1 MSKIIRLKSENV
13 KRLQAVEVEP
23 SGNVVIIGGKNGQ
36 GKSSVLDSIEW
47 ALGGQPSAKMPVRR
61 GEDKAHIVVDLGELI
76 VKRTFTA
83 AGGSSLVVTNADG
96 AKQLSPQTILDKMVG
111 KLTFDPLAFSRQKP
125 AEQAET
131 LRKLVGLDF
140 TEHDAKH
147 QKLYDER
154 TVVNRDAKALQARL
168 GGLTKH
174 EGVPEKEVS
183 AADVLAEQQKAAEQN
198 TANARARE
206 ILKNYTNDLS
216 RQEAHVKEVEEHI
229 ARLTKDLVGE
239 KEFVARL
246 REKAAKAEKDC
257 EGLQDID
264 LAPFR
269 EKASKVEADNRKVR
283 ENKVR
288 AELHD
293 KWKAKE
299 KESEDLTKKIDALDS
314 ERKRKTTSAKYPVE
328 GLMFDTAGG
337 VTIGGI
343 PFDQASTAEQLKVSV
358 AIGIALNPTLKV
370 LLIRHGND
378 LDEDSLK
385 LIVAMAKEHD
395 VQIWIEVVS
404 PGDPSAII
412 IEDGRIKGTEQ
423 PELLEKGKSE

>member
-1 MSKIIRLKSENV
+1 MKLSSENV
-13 KRLQAVEVEP
+13 KRLQAVEISP
-23 SGNVVIIGGKNGQ
+23 SGNVVVIAGKNGQ

-125 AEQAET
+125 TEQAET

-140 TEHDAKH
+140 TEHDKQH

-154 TVVNRDAKALQARL
+154 TAVNRDAKALQNRL
-168 GGLTKH
+168 AAMPKH

-183 AADVLAEQQKAAEQN
+183 AADVLAEQQEAAKKNSTNERLRQAVK
-198 TANARARE
+198 TGDGSISIQESRIAETKDE
-206 ILKNYTNDLS
+206 IAKLTETLVGQQTNLKRL
-216 RQEAHVKEVEEHI
+216 QEATELARKE
-229 ARLTKDLVGE
+229 AD
-239 KEFVARL
+239 
-246 REKAAKAEKDC
+246 
-257 EGLQDID
+257 GLQDID
-264 LAPFR
+264 LSPFR

-283 ENKVR
+283 ENAAR
-288 AELHD
+288 AD
-293 KWKAKE
+293 AAAKFKAKD
-299 KESEDLTKKIDALDS
+299 KEADDLTKKIEAMDS
-314 ERKRKTTSAKYPVE
+314 ERKKKTTAAKYPIE

-385 LIVAMAKEHD
+385 LIVAMAAEHD
-395 VQIWIEVVS
+395 VQIWIEIVN
-404 PGDPSAII
+404 PDDPTAVI
-412 IEDGRIKGTEQ
+412 IEDGRVKGAEQ
-423 PELLEKGKSE
+423 PELAEVEKGKT